1 MSSRHIA
8 LFVAAVRGV
17 VRIVLLAHP
26 RAFRRRFGSAILDEI
41 AEDVRAAATFGWR
54 RAMRAGASAITDAM
68 AGLRIARR
76 THGAE
81 TEPDHLRQGYG
92 GSPKT
97 YAKAK
102 GSALRTGATG
112 VLMRDI
118 WQDVRHGARS
128 LVREPLFSLAVIVT
142 LALGIGVNTAM
153 FGVADRL
160 LLRGPEH
167 VRDSARVRR
176 LQSIVQWPGMDVQR
190 GGTFGYVTYDALR
203 TQAHSFE
210 AVAAYQFRED
220 GAVLGRGIGARR
232 INRANATASLFPLL
246 GVRPALGRFYD
257 EHDDDT
263 VSPAQV
269 AVIGYG
275 VWQRD
280 FGGRRDVI
288 GAPIV
293 LNDDTYTIVG
303 VAPRGFTGADLSRVD
318 VWLPESLPAFHP
330 IRENWTSSGNAAW
343 LSIVV
348 RAKPGISD
356 AQVDAEATGIYA
368 HAHEGSGEGWT
379 GELHVRPLL
388 SSWDGTISMESRVST
403 WLLAVTAIVLLVA
416 CANVVNLVLARGVRR
431 RRELA
436 VRMALGA
443 GGGRLARLLCI
454 ETSVL
459 AAMGGLVGLGIA
471 YGVGAFMR
479 SYLLRA
485 IEWPDGP
492 INLRVFLVCAAASM
506 ATAALIGVL
515 PALRAGAL
523 DVSSSLKAGARDG
536 GARLGRL
543 RSSLTVVQ
551 AALCALLLVG
561 SGLFVASLRHVRA
574 LDLGLQPDRILTF
587 SVQRSD
593 IDTSDQAE
601 RARERARRASF
612 YPSVLERLRQRPD
625 VEAAS
630 LTVGLAFSV
639 GMSQPIDVP
648 GRALPPKLSNG
659 GAYVNVVTA
668 DYFKTVGTRI
678 VRGRAFTAADRAGSA
693 PVAIVNE
700 TMAAALWPNEDA
712 IGKCFRSA
720 GAPCADVVGIA
731 ADARHFQL
739 REDPSLSFYV
749 PFGQENRLGGITL
762 LVRPRGDAS
771 HVLSAVRQELVAID
785 PTITFVDAELL
796 QDRVEPQVRPWMLG
810 ATMFSVMG
818 VLALV
823 VAAVGLYSVMAYF
836 VTRRAHEIG
845 IRVALGA
852 RPADIVRLVVRNGL
866 ALAVG
871 GIVVGFGMALLAAR
885 FIEPLLF
892 DTSAHDP
899 VVFAV
904 VTVTL
909 MAVAAC
915 ATVIPAIRARRIDPV
930 EAMRT
935 E

>member
-1 MSSRHIA
+1 MSPRHIA
-8 LFVAAVRGV
+8 LAVAVVRGL
-17 VRIVLLAHP
+17 VRVALLAHP
-26 RAFRRRFGSAILDEI
+26 RAFRQRFGAAILDEV
-41 AEDVRAAATFGWR
+41 AEDVRAAAALGWR
-54 RAMRAGASAITDAM
+54 VAMRAGAAAIVDAM
-68 AGLRIARR
+68 AGLRVAIKP
-76 THGAE
+76 HGRSSWRGGPSGPPTAAE
-81 TEPDHLRQGYG
+81 PE
-92 GSPKT
+92 
-97 YAKAK
+97 
-102 GSALRTGATG
+102 GSALRTTAS
-112 VLMRDI
+112 MRDL
-118 WQDVRHGARS
+118 WQDVRHGVRS
-128 LVREPLFSLAVIVT
+128 LAREPLFSLAVIVT

-176 LQSIVQWPGMDVQR
+176 MQSVVQWPGMDVWR
-190 GGTFGYVTYDALR
+190 GGAFGYLTYDALR
-203 TQAHSFE
+203 TQARSFE
-210 AVAAYQFRED
+210 AIAAYQFGED

-232 INRANATASLFPLL
+232 INRVNATASLFPLL

-263 VSPAQV
+263 SSPAQV

-293 LNDDTYTIVG
+293 LDDDTYTIVG

-330 IRENWTSSGNAAW
+330 IRENWTRSGNANW
-343 LSIVV
+343 LSIVARV
-348 RAKPGISD
+348 KPGISD
-356 AQVDAEATGIYA
+356 AQVDAESTAIYS
-368 HAHEGSGEGWT
+368 HAHQGSSEGWT

-388 SSWDGTISMESRVST
+388 SGRDGTVSMESRVST

-443 GGGRLARLLCI
+443 GGGRLARLLVI

-459 AAMGGLVGLGIA
+459 AVMGGVVGLGVA

-485 IEWPDGP
+485 IEWPGGP

-506 ATAALIGVL
+506 ATAVLIGVL

-536 GARLGRL
+536 GVRLGRL
-543 RSSLTVVQ
+543 RSSLTVAQ

-561 SGLFVASLRHVRA
+561 SGLFVVSLRHVRA

-601 RARERARRASF
+601 RARERARRVSF
-612 YPSVLERLRQRPD
+612 YPSVIERLRQRPD

-630 LTVGLAFSV
+630 LTVGLAFTV

-648 GRALPPKLSNG
+648 GRVLPPKLSNS
-659 GAYVNVVTA
+659 GAFVNVVTA
-668 DYFKTVGTRI
+668 DYFKTTGTRI
-678 VRGRAFTAADRAGSA
+678 VRGRSFTDADRRGSA

-700 TMAAALWPNEDA
+700 TMAASLWPNEDA
-712 IGKCFRSA
+712 IGKCFRSS
-720 GAPCADVVGIA
+720 GAPCAEVVGIA
-731 ADARHFQL
+731 ADARHFRL
-739 REDPSLSFYV
+739 REDPSPSFYI

-771 HVLSAVRQELVAID
+771 RVLSAVRQELVSLD
-785 PTITFVDAELL
+785 PTITFVDAALL
-796 QDRVEPQVRPWMLG
+796 QDRVEP
-810 ATMFSVMG
+810 
-818 VLALV
+818 
-823 VAAVGLYSVMAYF
+823 
-836 VTRRAHEIG
+836 
-845 IRVALGA
+845 
-852 RPADIVRLVVRNGL
+852 
-866 ALAVG
+866 
-871 GIVVGFGMALLAAR
+871 
-885 FIEPLLF
+885 
-892 DTSAHDP
+892 
-899 VVFAV
+899 
-904 VTVTL
+904 
-909 MAVAAC
+909 
-915 ATVIPAIRARRIDPV
+915 
-930 EAMRT
+930 
-935 E
+935 

>member
-1 MSSRHIA
+1 MSPRATA
-8 LFVAAVRGV
+8 LIVATVRSL
-17 VRIVLLAHP
+17 VRVVLLAHP
-26 RAFRRRFGSAILDEI
+26 RAFRQRFGAAVLDEI
-41 AEDVRAAATFGWR
+41 TEDVRAAAALGWR
-54 RAMRAGASAITDAM
+54 VAVRAGAAAIVDAM
-68 AGLRIARR
+68 AGLRVARR
-76 THGAE
+76 THGRSFGTVGPSGPSAAAE
-81 TEPDHLRQGYG
+81 PE
-92 GSPKT
+92 
-97 YAKAK
+97 
-102 GSALRTGATG
+102 GSALRTAA
-112 VLMRDI
+112 LMRDI

-128 LVREPLFSLAVIVT
+128 LAREPLFSLAVIVT

-176 LQSIVQWPGMDVQR
+176 MQSVVQWPGMDVWR
-190 GGTFGYVTYDALR
+190 GGTFGYLTYDALR
-203 TQAHSFE
+203 TQARSVE
-210 AVAAYQFRED
+210 AIAAYQFGED

-232 INRANATASLFPLL
+232 INRVNATASLFPLL

-257 EHDDDT
+257 ERDDDT
-263 VSPAQV
+263 TNPAPV

-275 VWQRD
+275 LWQRD

-293 LNDDTYTIVG
+293 INDDVYTIVG
-303 VAPRGFTGADLSRVD
+303 VAPSGFTGADLSRVD

-330 IRENWTSSGNAAW
+330 IRENWTRSGNANW
-343 LSIVV
+343 LSIVARV
-348 RAKPGISD
+348 KPGISD
-356 AQVDAEATGIYA
+356 TQVDAEATAIYS
-368 HAHEGSGEGWT
+368 HAHQGSSEGWT

-388 SSWDGTISMESRVST
+388 SGRDGTVSMESRVST

-443 GGGRLARLLCI
+443 GGARLARLLFI
-454 ETSVL
+454 ETSLL
-459 AAMGGLVGLGIA
+459 AVTGGLVGLGVA
-471 YGVGAFMR
+471 YGVGAFIR
-479 SYLLRA
+479 AYLLSA
-485 IEWPDGP
+485 IEWPGSP
-492 INLRVFLVCAAASM
+492 ISVRVFLVCAAASTV
-506 ATAALIGVL
+506 TAVLIGVL

-536 GARLGRL
+536 GVRLGRL
-543 RSSLTVVQ
+543 RSSLTIVQ
-551 AALCALLLVG
+551 AALCALLLIG

-574 LDLGLQPDRILTF
+574 LDLGLQPERVLTF
-587 SVQRSD
+587 SVQRGE
-593 IDTSDQAE
+593 IDASDQDA
-601 RARERARRASF
+601 AQRERARRATF

-630 LTVGLAFSV
+630 LTVGLAFTV

-648 GRALPPKLSNG
+648 GRVLPPKVSNG
-659 GAYVNVVTA
+659 GAYVNVITA

-678 VRGRAFTAADRAGSA
+678 VRGRTFTDADRRGSA

-700 TMAAALWPNEDA
+700 TMAASLWPNEDA
-712 IGKCFRSA
+712 IGKCFRSS
-720 GAPCADVVGIA
+720 GAPCAEVVGIA
-731 ADARHFQL
+731 ADARHFRL
-739 REDPSLSFYV
+739 REDPSPSFYI

-771 HVLSAVRQELVAID
+771 RVLSAVRQELVALD
-785 PTITFVDAELL
+785 PTITFVDAALL
-796 QDRVEPQVRPWMLG
+796 QDRVEPQVRPWTLG

-836 VTRRAHEIG
+836 VTHRAHEIG

-852 RPADIVRLVVRNGL
+852 RPADIVRLVVRSGL
-866 ALAVG
+866 ALAIG
-871 GIVVGFGMALLAAR
+871 GIVIGFGMALLASR

-892 DTSAHDP
+892 DTSARDP
-899 VVFAV
+899 TVFAI

>member
-1 MSSRHIA
+1 MSPRGIA
-8 LFVAAVRGV
+8 LIVATVRGL
-17 VRIVLLAHP
+17 VRVVLLAHP
-26 RAFRRRFGSAILDEI
+26 RAFRQRFGAAILDEVS
-41 AEDVRAAATFGWR
+41 EDVRAAAALGWR
-54 RAMRAGASAITDAM
+54 VAMRAGAAAVVDTM
-68 AGLRIARR
+68 AGLRVARAA
-76 THGAE
+76 THA
-81 TEPDHLRQGYG
+81 HAVA
-92 GSPKT
+92 SPT
-97 YAKAK
+97 RAFPQE
-102 GSALRTGATG
+102 RP
-112 VLMRDI
+112 VMRIWMRDI
-118 WQDVRHGARS
+118 WQDVRHGVRGLA
-128 LVREPLFSLAVIVT
+128 REPLFSVAVIVT

-167 VRDSARVRR
+167 VRDRAHVRR
-176 LQSIVQWPGMDVQR
+176 MQSVVPRPGADVQR

-232 INRANATASLFPLL
+232 VTRLNATASLFPLL

-263 VSPAQV
+263 SNPAQV

-293 LNDDTYTIVG
+293 LDDDTYTIVG

-330 IRENWTSSGNAAW
+330 ISQDWTHSWNATW
-343 LSIVV
+343 LSIVTRV
-348 RAKPGISD
+348 KPGVSD
-356 AQVDAEATGIYA
+356 AQANAEATALYT
-368 HAHEGSGEGWT
+368 HAYPGNDPERIGG
-379 GELHVRPLL
+379 LQVRPLL
-388 SSWDGTISMESRVST
+388 SRLDGTASLESRVSL
-403 WLLAVTAIVLLVA
+403 WLVAVAGIVLLVA
-416 CANVVNLVLARGVRR
+416 CANVVNLALARGVRR

-443 GGGRLARLLCI
+443 GGARLARLLFI
-454 ETSVL
+454 ETSLL
-459 AAMGGLVGLGIA
+459 AVIGGLVGLGVA

-479 SYLLRA
+479 AYLLSA
-485 IEWPDGP
+485 IEWPGSP
-492 INLRVFLVCAAASM
+492 ISARVFLVCAAASM
-506 ATAALIGVL
+506 VTAVLIGVL
-515 PALRAGAL
+515 PAFRAGAL

-551 AALCALLLVG
+551 AALCALLLIG

-574 LDLGLQPDRILTF
+574 LDLGLQPERVLTF
-587 SVQRSD
+587 SVQRGE
-593 IDTSDQAE
+593 IDASDQDA
-601 RARERARRASF
+601 AQRERARRATF

-630 LTVGLAFSV
+630 LTVGLAFAVS
-639 GMSQPIDVP
+639 MSQPIDVP
-648 GRALPPKLSNG
+648 GRVLPPRLSNG
-659 GAYVNVVTA
+659 GAFVNVVTA

-678 VRGRAFTAADRAGSA
+678 VRGRSFTDADRAGSA

-700 TMAAALWPNEDA
+700 TMAASLWPNEDA
-712 IGKCFRSA
+712 IGKCFRSS
-720 GAPCADVVGIA
+720 GAPCAEVVGIA
-731 ADARHFQL
+731 ADARHFRL

-749 PFGQENRLGGITL
+749 PFGQENGLGGITL

-771 HVLSAVRQELVAID
+771 RVLVAVRRELVALD
-785 PTITFVDAELL
+785 PTITFVDAALL
-796 QDRVEPQVRPWMLG
+796 QDRVEPKVRPWMLG

-836 VTRRAHEIG
+836 VTHRAHEIG

-852 RPADIVRLVVRNGL
+852 RPADIVRLVVRSGL

-871 GIVVGFGMALLAAR
+871 GIAIGFGMALLAAR

-892 DTSAHDP
+892 DTSARDP
-899 VVFAV
+899 TVFAV

-909 MAVAAC
+909 MAVAVC

-930 EAMRT
+930 EAIRT